1 MSRWQ
6 NTHKAL
12 AEAALQLFVEQGFE
26 ATGTAQIAQRAGV
39 SEMTLFRHFPSK
51 EALLLDD
58 PFDLRIAEAVRARPA
73 DEHPMTAVVEGI
85 RQAWSGIA
93 DTEFAG
99 LRQRLRIIAS
109 AKGLAGAL
117 ERSSSA
123 TIDAIADA
131 LIDRGVPTA
140 AARVVPAAVIA
151 GLSVALLDWAQSET
165 VDLSTAIGAA
175 LTALGGH

>member
-6 NTHKAL
+6 NTHEAL

-58 PFDLRIAEAVRARPA
+58 PFDPRIAEAVRARPA
-73 DEHPMTAVVEGI
+73 DEPPMTAVVEGI
-85 RQAWSGIA
+85 RQAWAGIA
-93 DTEFAG
+93 DTELDD

-109 AKGLAGAL
+109 AKWLAGAI

-123 TIDAIADA
+123 TVDAIANA

-140 AARVVPAAVIA
+140 AARVVPAAVVA
-151 GLSVALLDWAQSET
+151 GLSVALLAWAQSET
-165 VDLSTAIGAA
+165 AGLGEAVGTA
-175 LTALGGH
+175 LTALGEH

>member
-6 NTHKAL
+6 NTHEAL
-12 AEAALQLFVEQGFE
+12 AAAALELFIEQGFE

-39 SEMTLFRHFPSK
+39 SEMTLFRHFASK

-58 PFDLRIAEAVRARPA
+58 PFDPRIAEAVRLRPA
-73 DEHPMTAVVEGI
+73 DEPPMVAVVEGI
-85 RQAWSGIA
+85 RQAWAGIA
-93 DTEFAG
+93 DAEFDD
-99 LRQRLRIIAS
+99 LRQRLRVIAA
-109 AKGLAGAL
+109 AKGLNGAL

-123 TIDAIADA
+123 TIDVIADA

-140 AARVVPAAVIA
+140 AARAVPAAVVA

-165 VDLSTAIGAA
+165 ADLGESVGAA
-175 LTALGGH
+175 LSAMAGH